1 MCAETPSSSRS
12 APVSLILASASP
24 RRHELLAQIGVRYR
38 VVVHDIDETP
48 RPDESPDHYVA
59 RLAREKAGSVNA
71 LPEIRDQLPVL
82 GADTIVVCDNAI
94 LGKPRDYTDA
104 HRMLRMLSGRQHEVM
119 TAVSLQRGDQVNTIT
134 VSTSVWFRPVAD
146 DEIRAYWQHGE
157 PRGKAGA
164 YAVQGLGA
172 LFIERI
178 AGSYTGVVG
187 LPLFETGQLLAEF
200 GVETTLAG
208 MQSSRRDVCE

>member
-1 MCAETPSSSRS
+1 M
-12 APVSLILASASP
+12 ILASASP
-24 RRHELLAQIGVRYR
+24 RRHELLTQIGVRYQ

-48 RPDESPDHYVA
+48 QPDESPEHYVA

-71 LPEIRDQLPVL
+71 LPDIRDRLPVL
-82 GADTIVVCDNAI
+82 GADTIVVCDNVI
-94 LGKPRDYTDA
+94 LGKPRDYNDA

-119 TAVSLQRGDQVNTIT
+119 TAVSLQRDDQVRTIT
-134 VSTSVWFRPVAD
+134 VSTRVWFRPVSD
-146 DEIRAYWQHGE
+146 SEIQAYWQHGE

-164 YAVQGLGA
+164 YAVQGVGA